1 MMWDYWLYEVKITSK
16 VPDAFAYKLGIIEEH
31 DWMDFNPVPKINLLK
46 DKDIECEF
54 LALRYY
60 NENTILYVSD
70 TGRNG
75 YRWIELAK
83 QYGFS
88 FSLSYYS
95 VLTLEQGC
103 LSYDYLTDETE
114 EFDLYASDYIG
125 VSYHEKTNTFT
136 YEGIEYKY
144 REQLSEYLIKRKK
157 RIEKINSLFEDKDFY
172 RERFPVRGNRSNP
185 FYKIGYAIRKVI
197 AKYLL

>member
-1 MMWDYWLYEVKITSK
+1 MMWDYWLCEVKITSK

-31 DWMDFNPVPKINLLK
+31 DWMSFVPIPKINLLK
-46 DKDIECEF
+46 DRDIECEL

-83 QYGFS
+83 QYKFS
-88 FSLSYYS
+88 FSLSYFS
-95 VLTLEQGC
+95 VLTLEQG
-103 LSYDYLTDETE
+103 SFIYDYELDKIDG
-114 EFDLYASDYIG
+114 FDLYASDYIG
-125 VSYHEKTNTFT
+125 VKYDEKTNIFT
-136 YEGIEYKY
+136 YENVEYRY